1 MARWVRN
8 MNLSTRMVFQLEWS
22 EEKKTIRLERM
33 QVMAR
38 AMNCDLVYGIVP
50 WERSLIEI
58 AEAHLDRR
66 VWKKRLTHSGW

>member
-1 MARWVRN
+1 
-8 MNLSTRMVFQLEWS
+8 
-22 EEKKTIRLERM
+22 
-33 QVMAR
+33 MAR